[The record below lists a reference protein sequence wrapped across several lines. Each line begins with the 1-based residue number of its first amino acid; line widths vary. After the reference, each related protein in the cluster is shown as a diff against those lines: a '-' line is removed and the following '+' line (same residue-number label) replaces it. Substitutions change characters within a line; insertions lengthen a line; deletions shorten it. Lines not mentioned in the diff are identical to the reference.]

1 MNPVRSSIIE
11 SNPSVKSEGEVSTR
25 VKTSNGVRVK
35 ICGITNEEDARW
47 AANLG
52 TDFLGFNFYRK
63 SPRKISVKLA
73 SEIIAK
79 IPSWV
84 EGVGVFVNA
93 KINEALKIAAK
104 TNLKIVQLHGNES
117 PRYCAMLKSKNPD
130 LAIIKAIKIR
140 NEDSLQNL
148 SPYKKVDFFLLDT
161 WVEDKE
167 GGTGQTFNWELAR
180 KAKEVGKP
188 IFLSGGLNPE
198 NVAEAVEKV
207 KPFGVDVA
215 SGVERLPRRKDY
227 EKLKKFITQAK
238 Q

>member
-1 MNPVRSSIIE
+1 MILRQKYFQE
-11 SNPSVKSEGEVSTR
+11 M
-25 VKTSNGVRVK
+25 RVK

-47 AANLG
+47 AVNLG
-52 TDFLGFNFYRK
+52 ADFLGFNFYRK

-79 IPSWV
+79 LPSWV

-104 TNLKIVQLHGNES
+104 TNLKIVQLHGDES
-117 PRYCAMLKSKNPD
+117 PRYCAMVKSKNPE
-130 LAIIKAIKIR
+130 LKIIKAIRVKD
-140 NEDSLQNL
+140 ELSLEKL
-148 SPYKKVDFFLLDT
+148 FFYKKVDFILLDT
-161 WVEDKE
+161 WVEDRE

-180 KAKEVGKP
+180 KVKEVGRP

-198 NVAEAVEKV
+198 NVVEAVEKV

-215 SGVERLPRRKDY
+215 SGVERLPRRKNY
-227 EKLKKFITQAK
+227 EKLKKFIAQAK
-238 Q
+238 G